1 MFFPFDRML
10 KCYASFKSQ
19 LEKVFSDPQRWSLPL
34 WFNSIL
40 STYCYFHL
48 CQSIVEFVLLLL
60 SPLLWMAK
68 GLQFKDSSITYLG
81 DFGQITL
88 LPSPDI
94 FFCKRNTDITFP
106 PPSGCCETSQ
116 RWPIWKHF
124 INYKVLTNSRWNRGD
139 VLSYV
144 TDHTNREKDVTSH
157 HLPKLLQP
165 RLPMSKDFPNA
176 KVEALFS
183 TFILRNPLAA
193 LNTDDLAFL
202 LLSSLG
208 FHPAAAPSPS
218 ALLNPSFFS
227 HS

>member
-1 MFFPFDRML
+1 MHSSCHPICHPSMFSHIIFPKPRMFFPFDQML

-40 STYCYFHL
+40 GTYCYYHL

-106 PPSGCCETSQ
+106 Q
-116 RWPIWKHF
+116 AA
-124 INYKVLTNSRWNRGD
+124 V
-139 VLSYV
+139 
-144 TDHTNREKDVTSH
+144 
-157 HLPKLLQP
+157 
-165 RLPMSKDFPNA
+165 RLHK
-176 KVEALFS
+176 
-183 TFILRNPLAA
+183 
-193 LNTDDLAFL
+193 DDLYESI
-202 LLSSLG
+202 LSTIKFWQILIG
-208 FHPAAAPSPS
+208 TEEMF
-218 ALLNPSFFS
+218 
-227 HS
+227 